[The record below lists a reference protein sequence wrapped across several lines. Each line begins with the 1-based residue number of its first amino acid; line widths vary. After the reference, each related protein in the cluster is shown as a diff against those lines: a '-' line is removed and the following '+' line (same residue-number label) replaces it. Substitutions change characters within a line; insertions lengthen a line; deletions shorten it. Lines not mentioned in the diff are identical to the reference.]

1 MSEETVK
8 LTIQETKEK
17 MEKSVQSLK
26 NELVKIRTGRA
37 SPTLV
42 DSVRVDYYGTPTPLK
57 QIAQV
62 AVPDAKT
69 LQISCWDQSAI
80 PLVEKAIVAANIG
93 LTPQVDGKLIRLNIP
108 ALSEDRRKEIVK
120 TVKKLGEDC
129 KVHVRNARR
138 DANELIKADKSLGED
153 LQKKNQDQVQKLTD
167 ECTNQV
173 DAIIEAKSKEVLT
186 V

>member
-1 MSEETVK
+1 MSDS
-8 LTIQETKEK
+8 IFNDSKEK
-17 MEKSVQSLK
+17 MEKALTNLK
-26 NELVKIRTGRA
+26 NELVKLRTGRA
-37 SPTLV
+37 SPSLV

-93 LTPQVDGKLIRLNIP
+93 LTPQVDGKLIRLNVP

-129 KVHVRNARR
+129 KVAIRGARK
-138 DANELIKADKSLGED
+138 DANDHIKADKAQSED
-153 LQKKNQDQVQKLTD
+153 LQKTNQDKVQKLTD
-167 ECTNQV
+167 DYVAQV
-173 DAIIEAKSKEVLT
+173 DSVVEAKSKEVLT

>member
-1 MSEETVK
+1 MSEQTAQH
-8 LTIQETKEK
+8 TIQETREK
-17 MEKSVQSLK
+17 MDKALQNLK
-26 NELVKIRTGRA
+26 GELVKMRTGRA
-37 SPTLV
+37 TPSLV
-42 DSVRVDYYGTPTPLK
+42 DHVRVDYYGTPTPLK
-57 QIAQV
+57 QIAQI

-69 LQISCWDQSAI
+69 LQISCWDQGAI

-129 KVHVRNARR
+129 KVVVRGLRR
-138 DANELIKADKSLGED
+138 DANEVIKGDKSLSED
-153 LQKKNQDQVQKLTD
+153 LQKKNQDQIQKATD
-167 ECTNQV
+167 EFTTQV
-173 DAIIEAKSKEVLT
+173 DTVIEAKSKEVLT

>member
-1 MSEETVK
+1 MSEAIFTESK
-8 LTIQETKEK
+8 DK
-17 MEKSVQSLK
+17 MEKAVQNLK
-26 NELVKIRTGRA
+26 AEMLKLRTGRA
-37 SPTLV
+37 SPSLV
-42 DSVRVDYYGTPTPLK
+42 DNVRVDYYGTPTPLK

-93 LTPQVDGKLIRLNIP
+93 LTPQVDGKLIRLNVP
-108 ALSEDRRKEIVK
+108 ALSEDRRKDIVK

-129 KVHVRNARR
+129 KVAIRGARKE
-138 DANELIKADKSLGED
+138 ANDFIKADKAQSED
-153 LQKKNQDQVQKLTD
+153 LQKTNQDKVQKFTD
-167 ECTNQV
+167 DFVAQV
-173 DAIIEAKSKEVLT
+173 DAVVEAKSKEVLT

>member
-1 MSEETVK
+1 MSDFQ
-8 LTIQETKEK
+8 TISTGLKDK
-17 MEKSVQSLK
+17 MEKALLNLK
-26 NELVKIRTGRA
+26 NELVKLRTGRA
-37 SPTLV
+37 TPSLIDHV
-42 DSVRVDYYGTPTPLK
+42 KVDYYGTPTPLK

-129 KVHVRNARR
+129 KVAIRGFRR
-138 DANELIKADKSLGED
+138 DANELIKADKAASED
-153 LQKKNQDQVQKLTD
+153 IQKKNQELVQKMTD
-167 ECTNQV
+167 EYVAQADSV
-173 DAIIEAKSKEVLT
+173 VEAKSKEVLT

>member
-1 MSEETVK
+1 MSD
-8 LTIQETKEK
+8 LTLQDSKEK
-17 MEKSVQSLK
+17 MEKALQNLK
-26 NELVKIRTGRA
+26 NELLKLRTGRA
-37 SPTLV
+37 TPNLV

-57 QIAQV
+57 QVAQV

-93 LTPQVDGKLIRLNIP
+93 LTPQVDGKIIRLNIP
-108 ALSEDRRKEIVK
+108 ALSEDRRKDIVK

-129 KVHVRNARR
+129 KVSIRGVRR
-138 DANELIKADKSLGED
+138 DANETIKGDKSLSED
-153 LQKKNQDQVQKLTD
+153 LQKKGQDQVQKVTD
-167 ECTNQV
+167 DYTAQV
-173 DAIIEAKSKEVLT
+173 DALVEAKSKEVLT

>member
-1 MSEETVK
+1 MSDFQ
-8 LTIQETKEK
+8 TISTGLKDK
-17 MEKSVQSLK
+17 MEKALLNLK
-26 NELVKIRTGRA
+26 NELVKLRTGRA
-37 SPTLV
+37 TPSLIDHV
-42 DSVRVDYYGTPTPLK
+42 KVDYYGTPTPLK

-129 KVHVRNARR
+129 KVAVRGFRR
-138 DANELIKADKSLGED
+138 DANELIKADKAASED
-153 LQKKNQDQVQKLTD
+153 IQKKNQELVQKMTD
-167 ECTNQV
+167 DYVAQA
-173 DAIIEAKSKEVLT
+173 DAVVEAKSKEVLT

>member
-1 MSEETVK
+1 MSDA
-8 LTIQETKEK
+8 LLQDSKEK
-17 MEKSVQSLK
+17 MDKALQSLK
-26 NELVKIRTGRA
+26 GELVKLRTGRA
-37 SPTLV
+37 SPSLV
-42 DSVRVDYYGTPTPLK
+42 DNVRVDYYGTPTPLK
-57 QIAQV
+57 QIAQI
-62 AVPDAKT
+62 AIPDAKT

-129 KVHVRNARR
+129 KIAIRNVRR
-138 DANELIKADKSLGED
+138 DANEHVKNDKALSED
-153 LQKKNQDQVQKLTD
+153 LQKSNQEKIQKITD
-167 ECTNQV
+167 DFVSQT
-173 DAIIEAKSKEVLT
+173 DAVVEAKSKEVLT

>member
-1 MSEETVK
+1 MSDFQTITNGVK
-8 LTIQETKEK
+8 DK
-17 MEKSVQSLK
+17 MEKALQNLK
-26 NELVKIRTGRA
+26 NELVKLRTGRA
-37 SPTLV
+37 TPSLV
-42 DSVRVDYYGTPTPLK
+42 DHVRVDYYGTPTPLK
-57 QIAQV
+57 QMAQI

-129 KVHVRNARR
+129 KIALRGVRR
-138 DANELIKADKSLGED
+138 DANELVKADKAASED
-153 LQKKNQDQVQKLTD
+153 AQKNHQDQIQKITD
-167 ECTNQV
+167 EYVTQTDSV
-173 DAIIEAKSKEVLT
+173 VEAKSKEVLT

>member
-1 MSEETVK
+1 MSEAIFTDSK
-8 LTIQETKEK
+8 DK
-17 MEKSVQSLK
+17 MEKALQNLK
-26 NELVKIRTGRA
+26 NELVKLRTGRA
-37 SPTLV
+37 SPSLV
-42 DSVRVDYYGTPTPLK
+42 DNVRVDYYGTPTPLK

-93 LTPQVDGKLIRLNIP
+93 LTPQVDGKLIRLNVP
-108 ALSEDRRKEIVK
+108 ALSEDRRKDIVK

-129 KVHVRNARR
+129 KVAIRGARK
-138 DANELIKADKSLGED
+138 DANDLIKADKAQSED
-153 LQKKNQDQVQKLTD
+153 LQKTNQDKVQKFTD
-167 ECTNQV
+167 DYVAQA
-173 DAIIEAKSKEVLT
+173 DAVVEAKSKEVLT

>member
-1 MSEETVK
+1 MSDAT
-8 LTIQETKEK
+8 LQESREK
-17 MEKSVQSLK
+17 MDKIVTGLK
-26 NELVKIRTGRA
+26 NELVKLRTGRA
-37 SPTLV
+37 TPSLV

-69 LQISCWDQSAI
+69 LQISCWDQTAI

-108 ALSEDRRKEIVK
+108 ALSEDRRKDIVK
-120 TVKKLGEDC
+120 TVKKLGEDA
-129 KVHVRNARR
+129 KVHIRGIRR
-138 DANELIKADKSLGED
+138 DANEAIKSDKSLGED
-153 LQKKNQDQVQKLTD
+153 LQKKNQDQTQKLTD
-167 ECTNQV
+167 EFTAQV
-173 DAIIEAKSKEVLT
+173 DTVVDAKSKEVLT